1 MSSRPLIFSILLL
14 ASITGF
20 GGDWPQF
27 RGPDRNNISKETG
40 LYRTWP
46 AQGPKVL
53 WKTTVCEGYAGAAIK
68 DGLVYVNDYDFEKKE
83 HLIRCLSLTDG
94 KDVWRR
100 SFPVEIRSNHGITRT
115 VPAIGQNLV
124 FSLDPKCRFYALDA
138 KTGNPVWQKNLVQE
152 YNTKIPIRLTIYDD
166 ESDPTKAVSKLE
178 TLYSDQKVVAYL
190 GGFGSDLHA
199 AAAAI
204 AEKNKVPYIGV
215 AFALYKVHQQG
226 FKYLFSPF
234 PKSPAIAVA
243 TFDMSRNCTVRLE
256 AIRLTLSVKSFHVP
270 ATPFTS
276 A

>member
-1 MSSRPLIFSILLL
+1 MSLRPLVFSILLL
-14 ASITGF
+14 VSITGF

-27 RGPDRNNISKETG
+27 RDPDRNNISKETS

-115 VPAIGQNLV
+115 VPAIGQKLV

-152 YNTKIPIRLTIYDD
+152 YNAKIPGWYAGQNPLLDGNRVIIATGGN
-166 ESDPTKAVSKLE
+166 AV
-178 TLYSDQKVVAYL
+178 A
-190 GGFGSDLHA
+190 
-199 AAAAI
+199 
-204 AEKNKVPYIGV
+204 V
-215 AFALYKVHQQG
+215 AFDQATGKEIWRTPNSPTSQAGQ
-226 FKYLFSPF
+226 FQFISRMAFFSRA
-234 PKSPAIAVA
+234 S
-243 TFDMSRNCTVRLE
+243 
-256 AIRLTLSVKSFHVP
+256 
-270 ATPFTS
+270 
-276 A
+276 